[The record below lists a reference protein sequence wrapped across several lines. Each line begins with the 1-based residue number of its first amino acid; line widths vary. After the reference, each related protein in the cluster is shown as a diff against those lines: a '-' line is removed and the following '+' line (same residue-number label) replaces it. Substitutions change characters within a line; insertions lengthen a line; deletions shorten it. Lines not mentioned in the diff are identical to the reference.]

1 MILIYK
7 RHIYKKFFG
16 CFGKVLMV
24 FAAISLIMNLFEEI
38 SFFKGNQSE
47 IIMPIFLTMLNLPSV
62 LFELF
67 PFIFLITA
75 IYFFIEMIE
84 MEEINT
90 FKLFGITNLKLIQ
103 ILSYVSFLTGIFI
116 IVIFYNL
123 STNLKFVYLEI
134 KNQYA
139 KDDKY
144 LAAVTTNGLWIRDS
158 FENGIKF
165 INAEKIEGERLLNI
179 SISEL
184 DKNFNIKRTITAKSA
199 NIINKEW
206 VLNQVVINSKNNSK
220 KIDNFLMI
228 SNFDLKTI
236 LTIFDNLSSL
246 SLMELETRKKDYEL
260 LGYSTNTIDGYKH
273 KIYSYPIYI
282 TLMAMIGAILMLNIK
297 HNKSKIF
304 HIIIGILVS
313 VIIYYINYF
322 FNVVIET
329 QNVPYIF
336 SIWVPQLI
344 LAMIIVISLIR
355 LNEK

>member
-1 MILIYK
+1 MISIYK
-7 RHIYKKFFG
+7 QHIYKKFFV
-16 CFGKVLMV
+16 CFGKVFVV
-24 FAAISLIMNLFEEI
+24 FASLTLIMNLFEEI
-38 SFFKGNQSE
+38 SFFKDNE
-47 IIMPIFLTMLNLPSV
+47 NAILMPIFLTLLNLPSV

-75 IYFFIEMIE
+75 IYFFIEIIE
-84 MEEINT
+84 VEEINT
-90 FKLFGITNLKLIQ
+90 FKIFGITNLKLIQ
-103 ILSYVSFLTGIFI
+103 ILGSISFLTGIFI
-116 IVIFYNL
+116 IIIFYNL

-144 LAAVTTNGLWIRDS
+144 LAAVTTNGLWIRDT
-158 FENGIKF
+158 FENEIKF
-165 INAEKIEGERLLNI
+165 INAEKIEGNYLLNI

-184 DKNFNIKRTITAKSA
+184 DKDFSIIRTIKAKKA
-199 NIINKEW
+199 NIVNEEWILNK
-206 VLNQVVINSKNNSK
+206 VVINSKNNIK
-220 KIDNFLMI
+220 KIDELRI
-228 SNFDLKTI
+228 VSNFNLERI

-260 LGYSTNTIDGYKH
+260 LGYSTNTINGYKH
-273 KIYSYPIYI
+273 RIYSYPIYI
-282 TLMAMIGAILMLNIK
+282 TLMVIIGGIIMLNIR

-313 VIIYYINYF
+313 VVIYYINFF

-329 QNVPYIF
+329 QNVPYLF
-336 SIWVPQLI
+336 SIWMPQLI
-344 LAMIIVISLIR
+344 LAMIVAINLIR